1 MVYSPFYIHQF
12 SFLMPNINLKMPP
25 KIFGLFTTTSFIK
38 TPPYDLQRAAP
49 QITRETASN
58 TIITFSG
65 RIKDIKS
72 PKPKAIKIMPFEPPR
87 FLPIIIPPA
96 DVFTTL
102 YARGI
107 FLLHFSFYYNQGTRL
122 NGNLANIFDY
132 IITCAQSTVKWVES
146 VIPQRIMKSL
156 FSNTKGSAAISKN

>member
-1 MVYSPFYIHQF
+1 
-12 SFLMPNINLKMPP
+12 MPP

-49 QITRETASN
+49 QITKETASN

-72 PKPKAIKIMPFEPPR
+72 PKPKAMKIIPFELPR
-87 FLPIIIPPA
+87 LLPIIIPPA

-102 YARGI
+102 YAEGI
-107 FLLHFSFYYNQGTRL
+107 ILLHFGFYYDQSARL
-122 NGNLANIFDY
+122 NRNLTKFFNY
-132 IITCAQSTVKWVES
+132 IITCAERTVKRVKS
-146 VIPQRIMKSL
+146 VIPQRIMKSD
-156 FSNTKGSAAISKN
+156 FSNAKSSSTISKN

>member
-1 MVYSPFYIHQF
+1 MPAFSIHQF

-49 QITRETASN
+49 QITKETASN

-65 RIKDIKS
+65 RIKDIS
-72 PKPKAIKIMPFEPPR
+72 NPKPKAMNIIPFELPCL
-87 FLPIIIPPA
+87 LPIKIPPA

-107 FLLHFSFYYNQGTRL
+107 FWLHFSFYYNQG
-122 NGNLANIFDY
+122 A
-132 IITCAQSTVKWVES
+132 
-146 VIPQRIMKSL
+146 
-156 FSNTKGSAAISKN
+156 